1 MKYDETFYSLWYIV
15 SVNGS
20 LTKDLSNWRQFS
32 NCTLRVA
39 RTCQPQ
45 SPVNSWCSHACSQIM
60 RSNKLHCKLT
70 QRTQRGWW
78 FSKGPYQM
86 FWQRIIPDVSAKA
99 LTRCFSKGSYQM
111 FWQRIIPDVLAKNH
125 TRCFSEWSY
134 QMFWQRIILDVLAK
148 DHTTYKDHI
157 RKYSLLHV
165 LQAVILLRNF
175 EQQCSCFP
183 GQVPCHVHDEP
194 AVQL

>member
-86 FWQRIIPDVSAKA
+86 FWQRII
-99 LTRCFSKGSYQM
+99 
-111 FWQRIIPDVLAKNH
+111 
-125 TRCFSEWSY
+125 
-134 QMFWQRIILDVLAK
+134 LDVLAK